1 MTPLAARVLLDL
13 LGLGA
18 AVGDWLALLPVAL
31 VVLCCGLPL
40 LFLLVAGRRDKP
52 PDGP

>member
-13 LGLGA
+13 GA
-18 AVGDWLALLPVAL
+18 TGGDWLALLPVAL
-31 VVLCCGLPL
+31 VALCCGLPL
-40 LFLLVAGRRDKP
+40 LFLLVAGRHDKP